1 MAAGEPVPEPAE
13 LRDVEMIQP
22 TPRTKVVRHRERGRY
37 ERETVHAILD
47 EALVCH
53 VGYTLDAQAYVLPT
67 THARI
72 GDRLYLHGAIANRM
86 LKTLKTG
93 IPVCVTV
100 TLLDGL
106 VLARSA
112 MHHSMNY
119 RSALLLGIAREV
131 NDEYEKLAALDA
143 LVNHVVAGR
152 AAGIRAPSA
161 LELRTTTVLC
171 LMITEASAKVREGPP
186 IDDEA
191 DYSLG
196 CWAGVLPLALRPG
209 APLDD
214 PRLSPGIPVPET
226 VAAYQRPGWP
236 R

>member
-1 MAAGEPVPEPAE
+1 VNAVEP
-13 LRDVEMIQP
+13 IQP
-22 TPRTKVVRHRERGRY
+22 TQRTKVLRHRERGRY
-37 ERETVHAILD
+37 ERDTVNAIID
-47 EALVCH
+47 EALICH
-53 VGYTLDAQAYVLPT
+53 VGYTLDGQPFVLPT

-86 LKTLKTG
+86 LKNLKTG

-119 RSALLLGIAREV
+119 RSAVLLGVAHEV
-131 NDEYEKLAALDA
+131 TDEKEKLGALEA

-152 AAGIRAPSA
+152 AAEIRPPSE
-161 LELRTTTVLC
+161 LEFRTTRVLY
-171 LMITEASAKVREGPP
+171 LPITEASAKVREGPP

-191 DYSLG
+191 DYSMS
-196 CWAGVLPLALRPG
+196 CWAGVLPLQLLPG
-209 APLDD
+209 LPVDD
-214 PRLSPGIPVPET
+214 PRLPSGTPVPPE
-226 VAAYQRPGWP
+226 VAVYRRPGGVP
-236 R
+236 RT

>member
-1 MAAGEPVPEPAE
+1 MES
-13 LRDVEMIQP
+13 IQP

-37 ERETVHAILD
+37 EPETIHAILD
-47 EALVCH
+47 EALICH
-53 VGYTLDAQAYVLPT
+53 VGYTLDAQPYVLPT

-119 RSALLLGIAREV
+119 RSALILGVAREV
-131 NDEYEKLAALDA
+131 SDEYEKLAALDA

-152 AAGIRAPSA
+152 AAGIRAPNA
-161 LELRTTTVLC
+161 LELRTTTVLR
-171 LMITEASAKVREGPP
+171 LQIAEASAKVREGPP

-196 CWAGVLPLALRPG
+196 CWAGVLPLELRPG
-209 APLDD
+209 APIDD
-214 PRLSPGIPVPET
+214 PRLPAGIAVPQQ
-226 VAAYQRPGWP
+226 VAIYERPGW
-236 R
+236 RR